1 LIPKDSI
8 AAEMF
13 KHSDVEDKMGFS
25 SFKDFQD
32 LLSRGYVPKRIGFPK
47 KVEAGDINRLNT
59 RIRIAREFDSII
71 IRGLGPETTL
81 GYEAFFRV
89 FLTHSALERFL
100 DVFGYKLE
108 LIEAK
113 LAPYAP
119 EEVLSIIEK
128 RDAKRKLYDFIARRL
143 TTKKIAAGFADC
155 YEGRCKNTSY
165 ISAAIRHT
173 FAHGHLSAQ
182 ANGINPRNVHKI
194 CSALSSH
201 LISFMDSEFTARI
214 EAGKA
219 KAAREAQLG
228 SGVGTVNASLLG

>member
-1 LIPKDSI
+1 
-8 AAEMF
+8 
-13 KHSDVEDKMGFS
+13 MGFS
-25 SFKDFQD
+25 SFKDFQS

-47 KVEAGDINRLNT
+47 TVDAGKINRLNT
-59 RIRIAREFDSII
+59 RIRIAREFESIT

-89 FLTHSALERFL
+89 FLTHSALERCL
-100 DVFGYKLE
+100 EVFGYKMDE
-108 LIEAK
+108 IEDK

-128 RDAKRKLYDFIARRL
+128 RDAKRKLYDFLAPRL
-143 TTKKIAAGFADC
+143 DNKKLAAKFTEC

-165 ISAAIRHT
+165 ISAAIRHI

-194 CSALSSH
+194 CSSLSSH

-219 KAAREAQLG
+219 KADREAQLG
-228 SGVGTVNASLLG
+228 AESAQ